1 MYANRIEWWE
11 STIRSVTHTSDCD
24 VHGHDIPELSA
35 GIAPR
40 PCNCDRDVRIAKGIK
55 AALEAVY
62 GHTFYGITDP
72 SYPNEVYDAAAIT
85 AFEEASR

>member
-11 STIRSVTHTSDCD
+11 NTIRSVTHDAECASGMVAACDAPFEHSYPCDCTR
-24 VHGHDIPELSA
+24 ET
-35 GIAPR
+35 
-40 PCNCDRDVRIAKGIK
+40 RIAKGIK

-85 AFEEASR
+85 AFEKASR